1 MKKLLLV
8 LGLGLTFMSCDNH
21 NSNVVVRQPRVVV
34 NPTTSMVGDNLDLQA
49 LGELVR
55 SSGNAQDIEN
65 QLNSSSSI
73 NNLDLDGDGQVDY
86 VRVTEIGDGMTR
98 GFSFQ
103 VELPNGQVEEVAT
116 INIEQG
122 GDMANMT
129 IQGNPSYYG
138 DHGYYH
144 SSHHVSDMLLMA
156 YLFSNHRPY
165 FSPYHY
171 GSYPRGYHS
180 YRSVPSTSYR
190 TRVTTRTTTTRT
202 SRPSSV
208 SSTTRRSTV
217 APTAATTRTSTM
229 ARPTTSQ
236 KSFRK
241 TSPINSRPVTT
252 GFGNRNRSTSATRSS
267 SPRST
272 SSFGSS
278 SRRSSS
284 FGSSSRRSSSPSRSS
299 SFGSSSRSSFGSS
312 SRSSFGS
319 SSRSSFGSSS
329 RSRRR

>member
-21 NSNVVVRQPRVVV
+21 NSHVVVRQPRVVV
-34 NPTTSMVGDNLDLQA
+34 NPTTSMIGDNLDLES

-55 SSGNAQDIEN
+55 RSGNAQEIEN

-86 VRVTEIGDGMTR
+86 IRVTEIGDGMRR

-241 TSPINSRPVTT
+241 TSPANSSPVTT
-252 GFGNRNRSTSATRSS
+252 GFGNRNRSTS
-267 SPRST
+267 
-272 SSFGSS
+272 SSFGS

-284 FGSSSRRSSSPSRSS
+284 SFGSSRRSSSSSMFGSS
-299 SFGSSSRSSFGSS
+299 SRSSRSSFGSS

-319 SSRSSFGSSS
+319 SSRG
-329 RSRRR
+329 RRR

>member
-1 MKKLLLV
+1 MRKLVLV
-8 LGLGLTFMSCDNH
+8 LGLALTFMSCENH
-21 NSNVVVRQPRVVV
+21 NSHVVVRQPRVVV
-34 NPTTSMVGDNLDLQA
+34 NPTTSLVGDNLDLQA

-55 SSGNAQDIEN
+55 TSGNAQDIED
-65 QLNSSSSI
+65 QLNASTSI

-86 VRVTEIGDGMTR
+86 IRVTEIGEGTTR

-103 VELPNGQVEEVAT
+103 VELPNGQAEEVAT

-129 IQGNPSYYG
+129 IQGNPNYYG
-138 DHGYYH
+138 DHGYYQ
-144 SSHHVSDMLLMA
+144 SSHHASDMLLMA
-156 YLFSNHRPY
+156 YLFSSHRPY
-165 FSPYHY
+165 YSPYHY

-180 YRSVPSTSYR
+180 YHSVPSSSYR

-241 TSPINSRPVTT
+241 TSPANSRPTT
-252 GFGNRNRSTSATRSS
+252 SGFGNRNRSSSTVTRST
-267 SPRST
+267 PTRS
-272 SSFGSS
+272 
-278 SRRSSS
+278 SSS
-284 FGSSSRRSSSPSRSS
+284 FGSSSRRSSGSSLFGSSSRSS
-299 SFGSSSRSSFGSS
+299 SRSSFGSSRSSSRSSFGSS
-312 SRSSFGS
+312 SRG
-319 SSRSSFGSSS
+319 
-329 RSRRR
+329 RRR

>member
-8 LGLGLTFMSCDNH
+8 LGLGLTFMSCESH

-34 NPTTSMVGDNLDLQA
+34 NPTTSMVGDNLDLES

-55 SSGNAQDIEN
+55 RSGNAQEIED

-86 VRVTEIGDGMTR
+86 IRVTEIGDGMTR

-180 YRSVPSTSYR
+180 YRSVPSRSYR
-190 TRVTTRTTTTRT
+190 TRVTTTRTTTRT

-217 APTAATTRTSTM
+217 APTAATTRTATM

-241 TSPINSRPVTT
+241 TSPANSRPVTS
-252 GFGNRNRSTSATRSS
+252 GFGNRNRSTSSAI
-267 SPRST
+267 RST
-272 SSFGSS
+272 P
-278 SRRSSS
+278 RRSSSS
-284 FGSSSRRSSSPSRSS
+284 FGSSSRRSSSSFGSS
-299 SFGSSSRSSFGSS
+299 SRSSSRSSFGSS

-329 RSRRR
+329 RGRRR